1 MNILVTGGAGFI
13 GSHTVVKLVEAG
25 HRPVILDNFS
35 NSTESVLEGLRSIL
49 GQAVS
54 HVRGDCADTALLG
67 RLFREEHIEG
77 VIHFAAS
84 KAVGESLQKPLLYY
98 RNNVSVLTGLL
109 ETMLAE
115 GVKNLVFSSSCTV
128 YGKPEAL
135 PVTEQTPVQAATSPY
150 GNTKQIGEE
159 IIRDTVAAPG
169 PLRAISLRY
178 FNPIGAHPSGHIG
191 ELPLGVPANLVPYLT
206 QAAAGLRPSLTVY
219 GNDYD
224 TPDGTCIRDFIHV
237 MDLAA
242 AHVRAVELLAG
253 RTETSFYEVFNVG
266 TGRGVSVQELIDT
279 FGAVNGVAVPYQV
292 GPRREGDIVAIYAD
306 VQKVNRQ
313 MGWQAEKSLADGLK
327 DAWNWQQQL
336 LPKN

>member
-1 MNILVTGGAGFI
+1 
-13 GSHTVVKLVEAG
+13 
-25 HRPVILDNFS
+25 
-35 NSTESVLEGLRSIL
+35 
-49 GQAVS
+49 
-54 HVRGDCADTALLG
+54 
-67 RLFREEHIEG
+67 
-77 VIHFAAS
+77 
-84 KAVGESLQKPLLYY
+84 
-98 RNNVSVLTGLL
+98 
-109 ETMLAE
+109 
-115 GVKNLVFSSSCTV
+115 
-128 YGKPEAL
+128 
-135 PVTEQTPVQAATSPY
+135 
-150 GNTKQIGEE
+150 
-159 IIRDTVAAPG
+159 
-169 PLRAISLRY
+169 
-178 FNPIGAHPSGHIG
+178 
-191 ELPLGVPANLVPYLT
+191 
-206 QAAAGLRPSLTVY
+206 
-219 GNDYD
+219 
-224 TPDGTCIRDFIHV
+224 

>member
-1 MNILVTGGAGFI
+1 MNILVTGGTGFI
-13 GSHTVVKLVEAG
+13 GSHTVVKLIEAG
-25 HRPVILDNFS
+25 HRPIILDNFS
-35 NSTESVLEGLRSIL
+35 NSAESVLEGLSDIL
-49 GQAVS
+49 GQSVTFF
-54 HVRGDCADTALLG
+54 RGDCLDTDLLR
-67 RLFREEHIEG
+67 RLFRQEHIEG

-84 KAVGESLQKPLLYY
+84 KAVGESIQKPLLYY
-98 RNNVSVLTGLL
+98 RNNLSVLTGLL

-115 GVKNLVFSSSCTV
+115 GVQNLVFSSSCTV
-128 YGKPEAL
+128 YGEPEAL

-159 IIRDTVAAPG
+159 IIRDTVLAPS

-178 FNPIGAHPSGHIG
+178 FNPIGAHPSGRIG
-191 ELPLGVPANLVPYLT
+191 ELPLGIPANLVPYLT
-206 QAAAGLRPSLTVY
+206 QAAAGLRAALTVY

-242 AHVRAVELLAG
+242 AHVKAVELLSQ
-253 RTETSFYEVFNVG
+253 RTEQSFYDVFNVG
-266 TGRGVSVQELIDT
+266 TGRGVSVQQLIDT
-279 FGAVNGVAVPYQV
+279 FEAVNGVKVPHQI

-306 VQKVNRQ
+306 VQKVNQ
-313 MGWQAEKSLADGLK
+313 EMGWQAEKSLSESLK

-336 LPKN
+336 LARN